1 MLENVSTELVNA
13 VDAGY
18 LSVSEN
24 AFRIFVVWLLY
35 RTLDNIQSVD
45 ARWIHQVS
53 LAEAWEFGADCHI
66 PAFQNAVIRMLTL
79 EFVEGIVDA
88 NGVKQAYRTAK
99 RDTKLQQ
106 AFVAQLVSDSGDG
119 DEMAWRRDDFT
130 HDGMEKTP
138 GFLLDLA
145 VRYGSEK
152 FPANNSMEIE
162 NFLVDEDGKDD
173 ESVTEG

>member
-1 MLENVSTELVNA
+1 
-13 VDAGY
+13 
-18 LSVSEN
+18 
-24 AFRIFVVWLLY
+24 
-35 RTLDNIQSVD
+35 
-45 ARWIHQVS
+45 
-53 LAEAWEFGADCHI
+53 
-66 PAFQNAVIRMLTL
+66 
-79 EFVEGIVDA
+79 
-88 NGVKQAYRTAK
+88 
-99 RDTKLQQ
+99 
-106 AFVAQLVSDSGDG
+106 
-119 DEMAWRRDDFT
+119 MAWRRDDFT